1 MACLP
6 ELPVTCLLVG
16 PAEGIPGEGAE
27 GHVSSSPLW
36 SVFYSESALPT
47 GSLLSPLHPPSQTD
61 LWLSLTSEG
70 LHTPSL
76 PLISSMSLDRPPW
89 KPLPPCQS
97 ILPSLG
103 TQLTDV
109 SSWTVRKQK

>member
-16 PAEGIPGEGAE
+16 PAEGIPREGAE

-47 GSLLSPLHPPSQTD
+47 GSLLSPRVMPC
-61 LWLSLTSEG
+61 
-70 LHTPSL
+70 
-76 PLISSMSLDRPPW
+76 I
-89 KPLPPCQS
+89 LPPEQTCGC
-97 ILPSLG
+97 L
-103 TQLTDV
+103 
-109 SSWTVRKQK
+109 